1 MYKRQLRISYKQKR
15 LSLDTS
21 FVSESSIQIA
31 NHLLQMPLWHALY
44 YHLFFS
50 IVKNKEVDTQPI
62 LSILLGKDKNIV
74 VPKVKKNGILN
85 NYLFTDATTLKTND
99 LGIPEPDGG
108 LLVPEDMLDVV
119 FVPLLAFDNKGNRVG
134 YGGGYYDRLLQ
145 KCKKETLKIGIS
157 FFEAEQYTIQ
167 DIASTDVT
175 LDYCVTPNTIY
186 SF

>member
-1 MYKRQLRISYKQKR
+1 
-15 LSLDTS
+15 
-21 FVSESSIQIA
+21 
-31 NHLLQMPLWHALY
+31 
-44 YHLFFS
+44 
-50 IVKNKEVDTQPI
+50 
-62 LSILLGKDKNIV
+62 
-74 VPKVKKNGILN
+74 
-85 NYLFTDATTLKTND
+85 
-99 LGIPEPDGG
+99 
-108 LLVPEDMLDVV
+108 MLDVV